1 MCSHSD
7 CVDTDYS
14 IICMDCGLERRTL
27 KIVAGYSENAPLWIG
42 YSRVGRFR
50 KILNKLLFP
59 ERYASIPSR
68 IHYELLQ
75 EREKYETISDLIGAI
90 KQFKM
95 TNKEYNCLHLYSM
108 LFLKDCPKL
117 TPPMPNIIESMCG
130 DVNII
135 ERRLMYK
142 DPAQRFFSYRWLLG
156 KLLKKYNLHQYIP
169 FVKPIVT
176 PKTCIKY
183 ETLYDNI
190 MNCNK
195 LLVTPGTPQTTS
207 R

>member
-1 MCSHSD
+1 MCNHSD

-14 IICMDCGLERRTL
+14 IICLDCGVERRIL
-27 KIVAGYSENAPLWIG
+27 KIVAGYSENSPLWIG

-59 ERYASIPSR
+59 KRYGSIPSR

-75 EREKYETISDLIGAI
+75 EREKFVTILDLIGAI

-95 TNKEYNCLHLYSM
+95 TNKEYNGLHLYCL
-108 LFLKDCPKL
+108 LFLKDCPQL
-117 TPPMPNIIESMCG
+117 TPPRPNIIEAMCG
-130 DVNII
+130 DVNVI

-142 DPAQRFFSYRWLLG
+142 NPSQRFFSYRWLLG

-176 PKTCIKY
+176 LKTCIKY
-183 ETLYDNI
+183 ETLYDDI
-190 MNCNK
+190 MSYNMHAAT
-195 LLVTPGTPQTTS
+195 LDTPQMTS

>member
-1 MCSHSD
+1 MCSHPN

-14 IICMDCGLERRTL
+14 IICTDCGVERRKL
-27 KIVAGYSENAPLWIG
+27 RIVAGYSENAPLWIG
-42 YSRVGRFR
+42 YSRVSRFR
-50 KILNKLLFP
+50 KILNKLLYPKRF
-59 ERYASIPSR
+59 ANIPSR

-75 EREKYETISDLIGAI
+75 EESKFETISDLIGAI

-95 TNKEYNCLHLYSM
+95 TNKEYNGLHLYCM

-117 TPPMPNIIESMCG
+117 NPPLPNIIESMCG

-135 ERRLMYK
+135 ERRLMDK
-142 DPAQRFFSYRWLLG
+142 DPEQRFFSYRWLLG
-156 KLLKKYNLHQYIP
+156 KLLKKYDLHQYIQ

-183 ETLYDNI
+183 ETLYDDI
-190 MNCNK
+190 MN
-195 LLVTPGTPQTTS
+195 
-207 R
+207 